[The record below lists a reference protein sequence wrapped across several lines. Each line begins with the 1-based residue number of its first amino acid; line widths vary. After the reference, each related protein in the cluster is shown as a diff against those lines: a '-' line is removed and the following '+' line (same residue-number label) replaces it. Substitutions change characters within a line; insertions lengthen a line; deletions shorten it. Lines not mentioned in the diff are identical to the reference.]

1 MFLDFFYALRARG
14 VPVTP
19 TEWLTLMQA
28 LAQGLALSDLVRLY
42 HLARAICVK
51 TEHLYD
57 AYDQAWLEVFEHID
71 SPAALKEEVE
81 AWLADPILPRDLSD
95 EELAQ
100 LEAMDLDRLREELA
114 QRLAEQKERHDGGNR
129 WIGTGGTSPFGH
141 GGVRPGG
148 VRIGGESR
156 GGMAA
161 QIAAQRRF
169 EAYRTDRVLDT
180 RQIGVALRKLRR
192 FAREGARMEV
202 DMDGTIHATARNA
215 GDITVVERPE
225 RNSHVQVL
233 LLMDSGGSMT
243 PWSQL
248 VSRLFSAASR
258 ASHFERLEAYYFHN
272 CVYEHVHRDLARWEA
287 VPVEDLL
294 QRLSPEV
301 RLVLVG
307 DACMA
312 PSELMTRW
320 GAIDW
325 GHRNDLAGVDWLRR
339 LEGHFHRAIW
349 LNPMRTHLWN
359 HPTVQRIADIFP
371 MFELTVDGI
380 EQAMRHLS
388 GQRIEPPE
396 IPDVPVPGGGWRH
409 PHAW

>member
-1 MFLDFFYALRARG
+1 M
-14 VPVTP
+14 
-19 TEWLTLMQA
+19 
-28 LAQGLALSDLVRLY
+28 
-42 HLARAICVK
+42 
-51 TEHLYD
+51 
-57 AYDQAWLEVFEHID
+57 
-71 SPAALKEEVE
+71 
-81 AWLADPILPRDLSD
+81 
-95 EELAQ
+95 
-100 LEAMDLDRLREELA
+100 
-114 QRLAEQKERHDGGNR
+114 
-129 WIGTGGTSPFGH
+129 
-141 GGVRPGG
+141 
-148 VRIGGESR
+148 
-156 GGMAA
+156 
-161 QIAAQRRF
+161 
-169 EAYRTDRVLDT
+169 
-180 RQIGVALRKLRR
+180 
-192 FAREGARMEV
+192 
-202 DMDGTIHATARNA
+202 
-215 GDITVVERPE
+215 VERPE

-325 GHRNDLAGVDWLRR
+325 GHRNDLAGIDWLRR
-339 LEGHFHRAIW
+339 LEGHFHRASW

>member
-1 MFLDFFYALRARG
+1 MFLEFFYALRARG

-28 LAQGLALSDLVRLY
+28 LAEGLAFSDMVRMY

-51 TEHLYD
+51 SEHLYD
-57 AYDQAWLEVFEHID
+57 AYDQAWLQVFRNID
-71 SPAALKEEVE
+71 TPAEMRDDILEWLKNPV
-81 AWLADPILPRDLSD
+81 LPRELSD
-95 EELAQ
+95 DELAM
-100 LEAMDLDRLREELA
+100 LEAMDLDTLREELEK
-114 QRLAEQKERHDGGNR
+114 RLAEQTEQHDGGNR

-148 VRIGGESR
+148 VRIGGPGG

-161 QIAAQRRF
+161 QIAAQRNF
-169 EAYRTDRVLDT
+169 QAYRTDRVLDT

-202 DMDGTIHATARNA
+202 DIDETIHRTARNA
-215 GDITVVERPE
+215 GEISVVERPE
-225 RNSHVQVL
+225 RNSHLQVL

-258 ASHFERLEAYYFHN
+258 ASHFERLVACYFHN

-287 VPVEDLL
+287 WSVEELL
-294 QRLSPEV
+294 QTLSKDV
-301 RLVLVG
+301 KLILVG
-307 DACMA
+307 DACMS

-325 GHRNDLAGVDWLRR
+325 GHRNDLAGIDWLRR
-339 LEGHFHRAIW
+339 LEDHFDRSVW
-349 LNPMRTHLWN
+349 LNPMRLPMWN
-359 HPTVQRIADIFP
+359 HPTVQRIGDIFP
-371 MFELTVDGI
+371 MFELTIDGI
-380 EQAMRHLS
+380 ELAMRHLS
-388 GQRIEPPE
+388 GQRVEPPE
-396 IPDVPVPGGGWRH
+396 PPQGYLRGGGLRH
-409 PHAW
+409 PNAW

>member
-28 LAQGLALSDLVRLY
+28 LGQGLALSDLVRLY

-51 TEHLYD
+51 SEHLYD
-57 AYDQAWLEVFEHID
+57 AYDQAWLHVFRGIETPERIRDEVLD
-71 SPAALKEEVE
+71 WLKNPV
-81 AWLADPILPRDLSD
+81 LPGELSD
-95 EELAQ
+95 RELAM
-100 LEAMDLDRLREELA
+100 LEAMDLDALRSEFEKRLEE
-114 QRLAEQKERHDGGNR
+114 QHERHDGGNR

-141 GGVRPGG
+141 GGMRPGG
-148 VRIGGESR
+148 IRMGGPGG

-161 QIAAQRRF
+161 QIAAKRSFQ
-169 EAYRTDRVLDT
+169 AYRTDRVLDT

-202 DMDGTIHATARNA
+202 DLEATIHATARNA
-215 GDITVVERPE
+215 GDIEVVERPE
-225 RNSHVQVL
+225 RNSHLQVL

-248 VSRLFSAASR
+248 VNRLFSAASR
-258 ASHFERLEAYYFHN
+258 ASHFERLVACYFHN
-272 CVYEHVHRDLARWEA
+272 CVYEHVYRDLARWEA
-287 VPVEDLL
+287 WSIEELI
-294 QRLSPEV
+294 QTLSKDV
-301 RLVLVG
+301 KLIMVG

-312 PSELMTRW
+312 PSELMSRW

-325 GHRNDLAGVDWLRR
+325 GHRNDNAGIDWLRR
-339 LEGHFHRAIW
+339 LDAHFDQAVW
-349 LNPMRTHLWN
+349 LNPMRLPLWR
-359 HPTVQRIADIFP
+359 HPTVDRIGDIFP

-380 EQAMRHLS
+380 ELAMRHLS
-388 GQRIEPPE
+388 GQRVDPPEPPLG
-396 IPDVPVPGGGWRH
+396 PVRGGGLRH
-409 PHAW
+409 PNAW

>member
-1 MFLDFFYALRARG
+1 VFIAFFYAMRARG

-28 LAQGLALSDLVRLY
+28 LGQGLALSDLVRLY

-51 TEHLYD
+51 SEHLYD
-57 AYDQAWLEVFEHID
+57 AYDQAWLEVFRGIETPQRIRD
-71 SPAALKEEVE
+71 EVLE
-81 AWLADPILPRDLSD
+81 WLNNPVLPREPSD
-95 EELAQ
+95 DELAM
-100 LEAMDLDRLREELA
+100 LEAMDLDALRAALE
-114 QRLAEQKERHDGGNR
+114 QRLAEQTERHDGGDR

-141 GGVRPGG
+141 GGMRPGG
-148 VRIGGESR
+148 IRMGGPGG

-161 QIAAQRRF
+161 QIAARRSF

-180 RQIGVALRKLRR
+180 RQIGVALRKLRH
-192 FAREGARMEV
+192 FAREGARLEV
-202 DMDGTIHATARNA
+202 DLEATVHATARNA
-215 GDITVVERPE
+215 GEIEVVERPE
-225 RNSHVQVL
+225 RDSHLQVL

-258 ASHFERLEAYYFHN
+258 ASHFERLEACYFHN
-272 CVYEHVHRDLARWEA
+272 CVYEHVYRDLARWEA
-287 VPVEDLL
+287 QPVEQLIRTLGKDVKLI
-294 QRLSPEV
+294 
-301 RLVLVG
+301 LVG

-312 PSELMTRW
+312 PSELTARW

-325 GHRNDLAGVDWLRR
+325 GHRNDLAGIDWLRR
-339 LEGHFHRAIW
+339 LAGHFDRSAW
-349 LNPMRTHLWN
+349 LNPMRLPLWR
-359 HPTVQRIADIFP
+359 HPTVDRIGDIFP

-388 GQRIEPPE
+388 GQRVEPPE
-396 IPDVPVPGGGWRH
+396 VPEGAVRGGGLRH
-409 PHAW
+409 PNAW